1 MSPEL
6 ISILVLVVVFVIA
19 TTRSVNMGA
28 LAFAAAFAVGGL
40 VADLDADGIFAG
52 FPGDLFVV
60 LVGVTYLFAIAR
72 ANGTTDWLVH
82 AAVRLVRGRVAL
94 IPWVMFALTGALTAI
109 GAVSPAAVAI
119 VAPVA
124 LSFAARYGISPLL
137 MGAMV
142 VHGAQAG
149 GFSPISIYGS
159 IVNGIVEREKLPGNE
174 VVLFL
179 ASLAANLVIAAVVFV
194 VCGGLKLWARGAVTD
209 SDSAGA
215 DPTPAAGSPAQG
227 AGSPAQGAGSPAQGA
242 GSPAQGAGSP
252 APAAGSPAPAAGSP
266 APAASNTAPGAG
278 SPAPAASH
286 AVAAASSP
294 APAASN
300 PAPAAGSRA
309 AGAARVG
316 AAAPGTAQLRTHPAP
331 ATPTR
336 SPEETRLT
344 PARTATLTSLLAL
357 VVAVLVF
364 DLDAGLTAITLAV
377 LLSTAWPEDSRK
389 ATGQIAW
396 PTVLLICGV
405 LTYVGVLDEMGTIT
419 WAGEGVGGIGVPLLA
434 AVLLC
439 YIGALVSAF
448 ASSVGIMGA
457 LIPLAVPFLERGE
470 IGAIGMIAALA
481 VSATV
486 VDVSPFST
494 NGALVLAA
502 APDVDRERFFRQL
515 MVYGGIVVA
524 VVPAAA
530 WLVMVVPGW
539 G

>member
-1 MSPEL
+1 MSAEL

-19 TTRSVNMGA
+19 TTRSINMGA
-28 LAFAAAFAVGGL
+28 LAFAAAFGVGEL

-82 AAVRLVRGRVAL
+82 ASIRLVGGRIAL
-94 IPWVMFALTGALTAI
+94 IPWVMFVITGALTAI

-119 VAPVA
+119 VAPIA

-142 VHGAQAG
+142 VHGAQGG

-159 IVNGIVEREKLPGNE
+159 IVNGIVERENLPGNE
-174 VVLFL
+174 LFLFL
-179 ASLAANLVIAAVVFV
+179 ASLVANLIIAAVVFV
-194 VCGGLKLWARGAVTD
+194 LFGGLKLTRHRADDSGTDGSTGDDRGK
-209 SDSAGA
+209 
-215 DPTPAAGSPAQG
+215 
-227 AGSPAQGAGSPAQGA
+227 
-242 GSPAQGAGSP
+242 
-252 APAAGSPAPAAGSP
+252 
-266 APAASNTAPGAG
+266 
-278 SPAPAASH
+278 
-286 AVAAASSP
+286 
-294 APAASN
+294 
-300 PAPAAGSRA
+300 
-309 AGAARVG
+309 
-316 AAAPGTAQLRTHPAP
+316 GT
-331 ATPTR
+331 
-336 SPEETRLT
+336 SPESHEDSRLT
-344 PARTATLTSLLAL
+344 PPRIATLIALVAL
-357 VVAVLVF
+357 VVAVLGF
-364 DLDAGLTAITLAV
+364 DLDAGLTAVTLAV
-377 LLSTAWPEDSRK
+377 VLSAFWPDTSRK
-389 ATGQIAW
+389 AVSEIAW

-405 LTYVGVLDEMGTIT
+405 ITYVGVLEEMGTIK
-419 WAGEGVGGIGVPLLA
+419 WAGEGVGDIGVPLLA

-439 YIGALVSAF
+439 YVGAIVSAF

-457 LIPLAVPFLERGE
+457 LIPLAVPFLVQGE
-470 IGAIGMIAALA
+470 IGAVGMIAALA

-515 MVYGGIVVA
+515 MIYGGVIVA
-524 VVPAAA
+524 VVPAVV
-530 WLVMVVPGW
+530 WLVLVVPGF

>member
-28 LAFAAAFAVGGL
+28 LAFAAAFAVGEL

-82 AAVRLVRGRVAL
+82 AAIRLVRGRVAL
-94 IPWVMFALTGALTAI
+94 IPWVMFFLTGALTAI

-119 VAPVA
+119 VAPIA
-124 LSFAARYGISPLL
+124 LSFAAQYGISPLL

-142 VHGAQAG
+142 VHGAQGG
-149 GFSPISIYGS
+149 GFSPISIYGT

-174 VVLFL
+174 LFLFL
-179 ASLAANLVIAAVVFV
+179 ASLTVNLIIAAVVFV
-194 VCGGLKLWARGAVTD
+194 LFGGRKLWAMGAVEENTGNTPAPAEGTTD
-209 SDSAGA
+209 TTPAPPPCAGA
-215 DPTPAAGSPAQG
+215 GTGTGSSPGSATPTPAAAPTATGTTTMAP
-227 AGSPAQGAGSPAQGA
+227 PPE
-242 GSPAQGAGSP
+242 
-252 APAAGSPAPAAGSP
+252 APAA
-266 APAASNTAPGAG
+266 
-278 SPAPAASH
+278 
-286 AVAAASSP
+286 V
-294 APAASN
+294 
-300 PAPAAGSRA
+300 
-309 AGAARVG
+309 
-316 AAAPGTAQLRTHPAP
+316 
-331 ATPTR
+331 
-336 SPEETRLT
+336 RLT
-344 PARTATLTSLLAL
+344 PARTATLTALVAL
-357 VVAVLVF
+357 VVAVLAF

-377 LLSTAWPEDSRK
+377 VLSTLWPEDSRK
-389 ATGQIAW
+389 AVGQIAW
-396 PTVLLICGV
+396 STVLLICGV

-419 WAGEGVGGIGVPLLA
+419 WAGEDVGDIGVPLLA

-439 YIGALVSAF
+439 YIGAIISAF

-457 LIPLAVPFLERGE
+457 LIPLAVPFLAQGE
-470 IGAIGMIAALA
+470 IGAVGMVAALA

-524 VVPAAA
+524 VVPAVV
-530 WLVMVVPGW
+530 WLVLVVPGI

>member
-28 LAFAAAFAVGGL
+28 LAFAAAFGVGTL

-119 VAPVA
+119 VAPIA
-124 LSFAARYGISPLL
+124 LSFATRYSISPLL
-137 MGAMV
+137 MGTMV

-159 IVNGIVEREKLPGNE
+159 IVNGIVEREKLPGSE
-174 VVLFL
+174 VGLFL
-179 ASLAANLVIAAVVFV
+179 ASLVANLLIAAVLFALL
-194 VCGGLKLWARGAVTD
+194 GGRKLWARGAVTPED
-209 SDSAGA
+209 GGARGKGGTGTGGAGA
-215 DPTPAAGSPAQG
+215 GTSTGTGTGTG
-227 AGSPAQGAGSPAQGA
+227 AGTGAGTG
-242 GSPAQGAGSP
+242 GT
-252 APAAGSPAPAAGSP
+252 APAAVAVRPDQETG
-266 APAASNTAPGAG
+266 GAD
-278 SPAPAASH
+278 
-286 AVAAASSP
+286 
-294 APAASN
+294 
-300 PAPAAGSRA
+300 
-309 AGAARVG
+309 
-316 AAAPGTAQLRTHPAP
+316 GTGV
-331 ATPTR
+331 
-336 SPEETRLT
+336 RLT
-344 PARTATLTSLLAL
+344 PARIATLVALVAL
-357 VVAVLVF
+357 VVAVLGF
-364 DLDAGLTAITLAV
+364 DLDAGLTAVTLAV
-377 LLSTAWPEDSRK
+377 VLSTAWPDDSRR
-389 ATGQIAW
+389 AVGEIAW
-396 PTVLLICGV
+396 STVLLICGV
-405 LTYVGVLDEMGTIT
+405 LTYVGVLEEMGTIT

-439 YIGALVSAF
+439 YIGAIVSAF

-457 LIPLAVPFLERGE
+457 LIPLAVPFLAQGE
-470 IGAIGMIAALA
+470 IGAVGMVAALA

-502 APDVDRERFFRQL
+502 APDVDRDRFFRQL
-515 MVYGGIVVA
+515 MIYGGIVVA
-524 VVPAAA
+524 AVPALA
-530 WLVMVVPGW
+530 WLVLVVPGF

>member
-1 MSPEL
+1 MSAEL

-19 TTRSVNMGA
+19 TTRSINMGA
-28 LAFAAAFAVGGL
+28 LAFAAAFGVGEL
-40 VADLDADGIFAG
+40 VANLNADEIFAG

-82 AAVRLVRGRVAL
+82 ASIRLVRGRVAL
-94 IPWVMFALTGALTAI
+94 IPWVMFVITGALTAI

-119 VAPVA
+119 VAPIA

-142 VHGAQAG
+142 VHGAQGG

-159 IVNGIVEREKLPGNE
+159 IVNGIVEREDLPGNE
-174 VVLFL
+174 ITLFL
-179 ASLAANLVIAAVVFV
+179 ASLFANLIIAGVVFV
-194 VCGGLKLWARGAVTD
+194 LFGGLKLWAQGAVPLDGPSKDATKGS
-209 SDSAGA
+209 SDKGDLPEGGSGPQPTGTGA
-215 DPTPAAGSPAQG
+215 G
-227 AGSPAQGAGSPAQGA
+227 AGSGTGT
-242 GSPAQGAGSP
+242 
-252 APAAGSPAPAAGSP
+252 
-266 APAASNTAPGAG
+266 NTAVATRPD
-278 SPAPAASH
+278 AP
-286 AVAAASSP
+286 
-294 APAASN
+294 
-300 PAPAAGSRA
+300 
-309 AGAARVG
+309 
-316 AAAPGTAQLRTHPAP
+316 T
-331 ATPTR
+331 TPDT
-336 SPEETRLT
+336 TRLT
-344 PARTATLTSLLAL
+344 PARIATLTSLVAL
-357 VVAVLVF
+357 VVAVLAF

-377 LLSTAWPEDSRK
+377 VLSTAWPEDSRN
-389 ATGQIAW
+389 AVGQIAW
-396 PTVLLICGV
+396 STVLLICGV

-439 YIGALVSAF
+439 YIGAIVSAF

-457 LIPLAVPFLERGE
+457 LIPLAVPFLAQGE
-470 IGAIGMIAALA
+470 IGAIGMVCALA

-524 VVPAAA
+524 VVPAVA
-530 WLVMVVPGW
+530 WLVMVVPNW

>member
-28 LAFAAAFAVGGL
+28 LAFAAAFGVGTL

-119 VAPVA
+119 VAPIA
-124 LSFAARYGISPLL
+124 LSFATRYSISPLL
-137 MGAMV
+137 MGTMV

-159 IVNGIVEREKLPGNE
+159 IVNGIVEREKLPGSE
-174 VVLFL
+174 IGLFL
-179 ASLAANLVIAAVVFV
+179 ASLVANLLIAAVLFAVL
-194 VCGGLKLWARGAVTD
+194 GGRKLWARGAVTPED
-209 SDSAGA
+209 GGA
-215 DPTPAAGSPAQG
+215 PGKGPEPTGSG
-227 AGSPAQGAGSPAQGA
+227 AGGG
-242 GSPAQGAGSP
+242 
-252 APAAGSPAPAAGSP
+252 
-266 APAASNTAPGAG
+266 TD
-278 SPAPAASH
+278 
-286 AVAAASSP
+286 
-294 APAASN
+294 
-300 PAPAAGSRA
+300 
-309 AGAARVG
+309 
-316 AAAPGTAQLRTHPAP
+316 AAPGTGGGAP
-331 ATPTR
+331 TAVAVRPDQGTGGT
-336 SPEETRLT
+336 EGTGIRLT
-344 PARTATLTSLLAL
+344 PARIATLVALVAL
-357 VVAVLVF
+357 VVAVLGF
-364 DLDAGLTAITLAV
+364 DLDAGLTAVTLAV
-377 LLSTAWPEDSRK
+377 VLSTAWPDDSRR
-389 ATGQIAW
+389 AVGEIAW
-396 PTVLLICGV
+396 STVLLICGV
-405 LTYVGVLDEMGTIT
+405 LTYVGVLEEMGTIT

-439 YIGALVSAF
+439 YIGAIVSAF

-457 LIPLAVPFLERGE
+457 LIPLAVPFLAQGE
-470 IGAIGMIAALA
+470 IGAVGMVAALA

-502 APDVDRERFFRQL
+502 APDVDRDRFFRQL
-515 MVYGGIVVA
+515 MIYGGIVVA
-524 VVPAAA
+524 AVPALA
-530 WLVMVVPGW
+530 WLVLVVPGF

>member
-1 MSPEL
+1 MSAEL

-19 TTRSVNMGA
+19 TTRSINMGA
-28 LAFAAAFAVGGL
+28 LAFAAAFGVGEL
-40 VADLDADGIFAG
+40 VADLDADKIFAG

-82 AAVRLVRGRVAL
+82 ASIRLVRGRVVL
-94 IPWVMFALTGALTAI
+94 IPWVMFVLTGALTAI

-119 VAPVA
+119 VAPIA
-124 LSFAARYGISPLL
+124 LSFAARYSISPLL

-142 VHGAQAG
+142 VHGAQGG

-174 VVLFL
+174 IALFL
-179 ASLAANLVIAAVVFV
+179 ASLVVNLVIAAVVFV
-194 VCGGLKLWARGAVTD
+194 LFGGLKLRGAAERVKDVPEKAT
-209 SDSAGA
+209 AG
-215 DPTPAAGSPAQG
+215 TG
-227 AGSPAQGAGSPAQGA
+227 AG
-242 GSPAQGAGSP
+242 
-252 APAAGSPAPAAGSP
+252 
-266 APAASNTAPGAG
+266 
-278 SPAPAASH
+278 
-286 AVAAASSP
+286 
-294 APAASN
+294 
-300 PAPAAGSRA
+300 AGSRA
-309 AGAARVG
+309 GAGSGNGVVEKSGEAGDKTSDEAG
-316 AAAPGTAQLRTHPAP
+316 EDA
-331 ATPTR
+331 
-336 SPEETRLT
+336 SRLD
-344 PARTATLTSLLAL
+344 PARIATLAALVAL
-357 VVAVLVF
+357 VVAVLAF
-364 DLDAGLTAITLAV
+364 DLDAGLTSITLAV
-377 LLSTAWPEDSRK
+377 LLSAFWPQVSR
-389 ATGQIAW
+389 AAVNQIAW

-405 LTYVGVLDEMGTIT
+405 LTYIGVLDEMGTID
-419 WAGEGVGGIGVPLLA
+419 WAGEGVSDIGIPLLS

-457 LIPLAVPFLERGE
+457 LIPLAVPFLAQGE
-470 IGAIGMIAALA
+470 IGAVGMVAALA

-515 MVYGGIVVA
+515 MMYGGIVVA
-524 VVPAAA
+524 VVPAVV
-530 WLVMVVPGW
+530 WLALVVPDW

>member
-28 LAFAAAFAVGGL
+28 LAFAAAFGVGGL

-119 VAPVA
+119 VAPIA

-174 VVLFL
+174 LILFL
-179 ASLAANLVIAAVVFV
+179 SSLAANLVIAGVVFV
-194 VCGGLKLWARGAVTD
+194 VCGGLKLWAQGAVD
-209 SDSAGA
+209 EP
-215 DPTPAAGSPAQG
+215 DPTSATGTLSPE
-227 AGSPAQGAGSPAQGA
+227 
-242 GSPAQGAGSP
+242 
-252 APAAGSPAPAAGSP
+252 
-266 APAASNTAPGAG
+266 
-278 SPAPAASH
+278 
-286 AVAAASSP
+286 
-294 APAASN
+294 
-300 PAPAAGSRA
+300 
-309 AGAARVG
+309 
-316 AAAPGTAQLRTHPAP
+316 
-331 ATPTR
+331 TPT
-336 SPEETRLT
+336 LT

-377 LLSTAWPEDSRK
+377 ILSTLWPEDSRK

-405 LTYVGVLDEMGTIT
+405 LTYIGVLDEMGTIT
-419 WAGEGVGGIGVPLLA
+419 WAGEGVGNIGVPLLA

-470 IGAIGMIAALA
+470 IGAIGMVAALA

>member
-1 MSPEL
+1 MSAEL

-19 TTRSVNMGA
+19 TTRSINMGA
-28 LAFAAAFAVGGL
+28 LAFAAAFGVGEL

-82 AAVRLVRGRVAL
+82 AAIRLVRGRIVL
-94 IPWVMFALTGALTAI
+94 IPWVMFAITGALTAI

-119 VAPVA
+119 VAPIA

-137 MGAMV
+137 MGALV

-159 IVNGIVEREKLPGNE
+159 IVNGVVERENLPGNE
-174 VVLFL
+174 LVLFF
-179 ASLAANLVIAAVVFV
+179 ASLVVNLIIAAIVFV
-194 VCGGLKLWARGAVTD
+194 LFGGLKLKGRDLD
-209 SDSAGA
+209 SEGDGR
-215 DPTPAAGSPAQG
+215 TKGNG
-227 AGSPAQGAGSPAQGA
+227 AGEL
-242 GSPAQGAGSP
+242 
-252 APAAGSPAPAAGSP
+252 AADAA
-266 APAASNTAPGAG
+266 N
-278 SPAPAASH
+278 
-286 AVAAASSP
+286 
-294 APAASN
+294 
-300 PAPAAGSRA
+300 
-309 AGAARVG
+309 
-316 AAAPGTAQLRTHPAP
+316 
-331 ATPTR
+331 
-336 SPEETRLT
+336 LT
-344 PARTATLTSLLAL
+344 PARTATLTALAAL

-364 DLDAGLTAITLAV
+364 DLDAGLSAITLAV
-377 LLSTAWPEDSRK
+377 VLSAFWPDASRK
-389 ATGQIAW
+389 AVTEVAW

-405 LTYVGVLDEMGTIT
+405 LTYVGVLEEMGTIEY
-419 WAGEGVGGIGVPLLA
+419 AGNAVGDIGVPLLA

-439 YIGALVSAF
+439 YIAAIISAF

-457 LIPLAVPFLERGE
+457 LIPLAVPFLAQGE
-470 IGAIGMIAALA
+470 IGAVGMIAALA

-524 VVPAAA
+524 AVPAAV
-530 WLVMVVPGW
+530 WLVMVVPGF

>member
-28 LAFAAAFAVGGL
+28 LAFAAAFGVGGL

-72 ANGTTDWLVH
+72 ANGTTDWLVY

-119 VAPVA
+119 VAPIA

-159 IVNGIVEREKLPGNE
+159 IVNGIVEREKLPGDE

-179 ASLAANLVIAAVVFV
+179 SSLAANLVIAGVVFV
-194 VCGGLKLWARGAVTD
+194 VCGGLRLW
-209 SDSAGA
+209 
-215 DPTPAAGSPAQG
+215 AQG
-227 AGSPAQGAGSPAQGA
+227 AVEERDDGGSA
-242 GSPAQGAGSP
+242 
-252 APAAGSPAPAAGSP
+252 APAAGVRAAGTAPVPQRAAPRPAELRTDPPPAAG
-266 APAASNTAPGAG
+266 T
-278 SPAPAASH
+278 
-286 AVAAASSP
+286 
-294 APAASN
+294 
-300 PAPAAGSRA
+300 
-309 AGAARVG
+309 
-316 AAAPGTAQLRTHPAP
+316 L
-331 ATPTR
+331 
-336 SPEETRLT
+336 SPETTSLT
-344 PARTATLTSLLAL
+344 PARVATLTSLLAL

-377 LLSTAWPEDSRK
+377 VLSTLWPQDSRK
-389 ATGQIAW
+389 AVGEIAW

-419 WAGEGVGGIGVPLLA
+419 WAGEGVGSIGVPLLA

-470 IGAIGMIAALA
+470 IGAIGMVAALA

>member
-28 LAFAAAFAVGGL
+28 LAFAAAFGVGGL

-119 VAPVA
+119 VAPIA
-124 LSFAARYGISPLL
+124 LSFATRYGISPLL

-159 IVNGIVEREKLPGNE
+159 IVNGIVERENLPGNE
-174 VVLFL
+174 LVLFL

-194 VCGGLKLWARGAVTD
+194 LFGGLKLWAQGAVD
-209 SDSAGA
+209 ES
-215 DPTPAAGSPAQG
+215 
-227 AGSPAQGAGSPAQGA
+227 
-242 GSPAQGAGSP
+242 
-252 APAAGSPAPAAGSP
+252 APAAG
-266 APAASNTAPGAG
+266 N
-278 SPAPAASH
+278 
-286 AVAAASSP
+286 
-294 APAASN
+294 
-300 PAPAAGSRA
+300 RA
-309 AGAARVG
+309 AGAAPVPQR
-316 AAAPGTAQLRTHPAP
+316 AAPGSAQLRTHPAP
-331 ATPTR
+331 ASPTL
-336 SPEETRLT
+336 SPEETSLT
-344 PARTATLTSLLAL
+344 PPRIATLTSLLAL

-377 LLSTAWPEDSRK
+377 VLSTAWPDDSRK
-389 ATGQIAW
+389 AVGEIAW

-419 WAGEGVGGIGVPLLA
+419 WAGEGVGGIGIPLLA

-470 IGAIGMIAALA
+470 IGAIGMVAALA

>member
-1 MSPEL
+1 MSAEL

-19 TTRSVNMGA
+19 TTRSINMGA
-28 LAFAAAFAVGGL
+28 LAFAAAFGVGEL
-40 VADLDADGIFAG
+40 VAGLDADGIFAG

-82 AAVRLVRGRVAL
+82 AAIRLVRGRIAL
-94 IPWVMFALTGALTAI
+94 IPWVMFAITGALTAI

-119 VAPVA
+119 VAPIA

-137 MGAMV
+137 MGALV

-159 IVNGIVEREKLPGNE
+159 IVNGVVERENLPGNE
-174 VVLFL
+174 LVLFF
-179 ASLAANLVIAAVVFV
+179 ASLVVNLIIAAVVFV
-194 VCGGLKLWARGAVTD
+194 LFGGLKLKGRDLATEGEGRETD
-209 SDSAGA
+209 GKDGDLAL
-215 DPTPAAGSPAQG
+215 DAA
-227 AGSPAQGAGSPAQGA
+227 
-242 GSPAQGAGSP
+242 
-252 APAAGSPAPAAGSP
+252 
-266 APAASNTAPGAG
+266 
-278 SPAPAASH
+278 H
-286 AVAAASSP
+286 
-294 APAASN
+294 
-300 PAPAAGSRA
+300 
-309 AGAARVG
+309 
-316 AAAPGTAQLRTHPAP
+316 
-331 ATPTR
+331 
-336 SPEETRLT
+336 LT
-344 PARTATLTSLLAL
+344 PARIATLTALAAL
-357 VVAVLVF
+357 VLAVLVF
-364 DLDAGLTAITLAV
+364 DLDAGLSAITLAV
-377 LLSTAWPEDSRK
+377 ILSAFWPDASRK
-389 ATGQIAW
+389 AVGEVAW

-405 LTYVGVLDEMGTIT
+405 LTYVGVLEEMGTIDY
-419 WAGEGVGGIGVPLLA
+419 AGNAVGDIGVPLLA

-439 YIGALVSAF
+439 YIAAIISAF

-457 LIPLAVPFLERGE
+457 LIPLAVPFLAQGE
-470 IGAIGMIAALA
+470 IGAVGMIAALA

-524 VVPAAA
+524 AVPAAV
-530 WLVMVVPGW
+530 WLVFVVPGF

>member
-28 LAFAAAFAVGGL
+28 LAFAAAFGVGTL

-119 VAPVA
+119 VAPIA
-124 LSFAARYGISPLL
+124 LSFATRYSISPLL
-137 MGAMV
+137 MGTMV

-159 IVNGIVEREKLPGNE
+159 IVNGIVEREKLPGSE
-174 VVLFL
+174 IGLFL
-179 ASLAANLVIAAVVFV
+179 ASLVANLLIAAVLFAVL
-194 VCGGLKLWARGAVTD
+194 GGRKLWARGAVAPEDGGVPGKGGAESTGMGT
-209 SDSAGA
+209 GA
-215 DPTPAAGSPAQG
+215 DANAGTG
-227 AGSPAQGAGSPAQGA
+227 AGTGGT
-242 GSPAQGAGSP
+242 
-252 APAAGSPAPAAGSP
+252 APAAVAVRPDQETG
-266 APAASNTAPGAG
+266 GAE
-278 SPAPAASH
+278 
-286 AVAAASSP
+286 
-294 APAASN
+294 
-300 PAPAAGSRA
+300 
-309 AGAARVG
+309 
-316 AAAPGTAQLRTHPAP
+316 GTGI
-331 ATPTR
+331 
-336 SPEETRLT
+336 RLT
-344 PARTATLTSLLAL
+344 PARIATLAALVAL
-357 VVAVLVF
+357 VVAVLGF
-364 DLDAGLTAITLAV
+364 DLDAGLTAVTLAV
-377 LLSTAWPEDSRK
+377 VLSTAWPDDSRR
-389 ATGQIAW
+389 AVGEIAW
-396 PTVLLICGV
+396 STVLLICGV
-405 LTYVGVLDEMGTIT
+405 LTYVGVLEEMGTIT

-439 YIGALVSAF
+439 YIGAIVSAF

-457 LIPLAVPFLERGE
+457 LIPLAVPFLAQGE
-470 IGAIGMIAALA
+470 IGAVGMVAALA

-502 APDVDRERFFRQL
+502 APDVDRDRFFRQL
-515 MVYGGIVVA
+515 MIYGGIVVA
-524 VVPAAA
+524 AVPVLA
-530 WLVMVVPGW
+530 WLVLVVPGF

>member
-6 ISILVLVVVFVIA
+6 LSVLVLAVVFVIA

-28 LAFAAAFAVGGL
+28 LAFAAAFGVGTL
-40 VADLDADGIFAG
+40 VAGLDADGVFAG

-60 LVGVTYLFAIAR
+60 LVGVTYLFALAR

-82 AAVRLVRGRVAL
+82 AAVRMVRGRVAL

-119 VAPVA
+119 VAPIA
-124 LSFAARYGISPLL
+124 LSFAVRYGISPLL

-159 IVNGIVEREKLPGNE
+159 IVNGIVEREKLPGSE
-174 VVLFL
+174 ITLFL
-179 ASLAANLVIAAVVFV
+179 ASLLANLVIAAVVFA
-194 VCGGLKLWARGAVTD
+194 VCGGPKLWRQGTVAEPVAP
-209 SDSAGA
+209 SAKEDDEPDG
-215 DPTPAAGSPAQG
+215 GGG
-227 AGSPAQGAGSPAQGA
+227 AGTRGTGGTGGSGGGGGTRTAPV
-242 GSPAQGAGSP
+242 STLSRTD
-252 APAAGSPAPAAGSP
+252 APAVAVPL
-266 APAASNTAPGAG
+266 TAP
-278 SPAPAASH
+278 
-286 AVAAASSP
+286 V
-294 APAASN
+294 
-300 PAPAAGSRA
+300 
-309 AGAARVG
+309 
-316 AAAPGTAQLRTHPAP
+316 
-331 ATPTR
+331 
-336 SPEETRLT
+336 
-344 PARTATLTSLLAL
+344 TATLVCLAAL
-357 VVAVLVF
+357 VVAVLGF

-377 LLSTAWPEDSRK
+377 LLSTVWPADSRR
-389 ATGQIAW
+389 AVTEIAW

-439 YIGALVSAF
+439 YIGAIVSAF

-457 LIPLAVPFLERGE
+457 LIPLAVPFLAQGE
-470 IGAIGMIAALA
+470 IGAVGMVAALA

-515 MVYGGIVVA
+515 MAYGGIVVA
-524 VVPAAA
+524 AVPAVV

>member
-1 MSPEL
+1 MSAEL

-19 TTRSVNMGA
+19 TTRSINMGA
-28 LAFAAAFAVGGL
+28 LAFAAAFGVGEL
-40 VADLDADGIFAG
+40 VAGLDADGIFAG

-82 AAVRLVRGRVAL
+82 ASIRLVRGRTAL

-119 VAPVA
+119 VAPIA

-137 MGAMV
+137 MGALV

-159 IVNGIVEREKLPGNE
+159 IVNGVVERENLPGNAL
-174 VVLFL
+174 VLFL
-179 ASLAANLVIAAVVFV
+179 ASLVVNLIIAAIVFV
-194 VCGGLKLWARGAVTD
+194 LFGGLKLTGRDLGTEEREKGEDTTGPESGAGPLTA
-209 SDSAGA
+209 DSA
-215 DPTPAAGSPAQG
+215 
-227 AGSPAQGAGSPAQGA
+227 
-242 GSPAQGAGSP
+242 
-252 APAAGSPAPAAGSP
+252 
-266 APAASNTAPGAG
+266 
-278 SPAPAASH
+278 
-286 AVAAASSP
+286 
-294 APAASN
+294 
-300 PAPAAGSRA
+300 
-309 AGAARVG
+309 
-316 AAAPGTAQLRTHPAP
+316 
-331 ATPTR
+331 
-336 SPEETRLT
+336 RLNA
-344 PARTATLTSLLAL
+344 ARTATLTALAAL
-357 VVAVLVF
+357 VVAVLVL

-377 LLSTAWPEDSRK
+377 VLSAFWPDTSRK
-389 ATGQIAW
+389 AVGEVAW

-405 LTYVGVLDEMGTIT
+405 LTYVGVLEEMGTIEY
-419 WAGEGVGGIGVPLLA
+419 AGNAVGDIGVPLLA

-439 YIGALVSAF
+439 YIAAVISAF

-457 LIPLAVPFLERGE
+457 LIPLAVPFLAQGE
-470 IGAIGMIAALA
+470 IGAVGMIAALA

-524 VVPAAA
+524 VVPAAV
-530 WLVMVVPGW
+530 WLVMVVPGF

>member
-28 LAFAAAFAVGGL
+28 LAFAAAFAVGEL

-82 AAVRLVRGRVAL
+82 ASIRLVRGRVAL
-94 IPWVMFALTGALTAI
+94 IPWVMFAITGALTAI

-119 VAPVA
+119 VAPIA

-142 VHGAQAG
+142 VHGAQGG
-149 GFSPISIYGS
+149 GFSPISIYGT
-159 IVNGIVEREKLPGNE
+159 IVNGIVEREHLPGNE
-174 VVLFL
+174 VFLFL
-179 ASLAANLVIAAVVFV
+179 ASLIVNLVIAGVMFV
-194 VCGGLKLWARGAVTD
+194 LFGGLKLWAQGAVPLD
-209 SDSAGA
+209 E
-215 DPTPAAGSPAQG
+215 
-227 AGSPAQGAGSPAQGA
+227 
-242 GSPAQGAGSP
+242 
-252 APAAGSPAPAAGSP
+252 
-266 APAASNTAPGAG
+266 
-278 SPAPAASH
+278 
-286 AVAAASSP
+286 
-294 APAASN
+294 
-300 PAPAAGSRA
+300 A
-309 AGAARVG
+309 AGAGGAPDKRDTPDDGTG
-316 AAAPGTAQLRTHPAP
+316 AAPSSVAVTSSGTGP
-331 ATPTR
+331 ATAVATR
-336 SPEETRLT
+336 TEAPDTTRLT
-344 PARTATLTSLLAL
+344 PARIATLTALVAL
-357 VVAVLVF
+357 VVAVLAF
-364 DLDAGLTAITLAV
+364 DLDAGLTSITLAV
-377 LLSTAWPEDSRK
+377 ILSAAWPEDSRK
-389 ATGQIAW
+389 AVGQIAW
-396 PTVLLICGV
+396 STVLLICGV
-405 LTYVGVLDEMGTIT
+405 LTYVGVLEEIGTIK

-439 YIGALVSAF
+439 YIGAIVSAF

-457 LIPLAVPFLERGE
+457 LIPLAVPFLAQGE
-470 IGAIGMIAALA
+470 IGAVGMVAALA

-515 MVYGGIVVA
+515 MIYGGIVVA
-524 VVPAAA
+524 VVPAVV
-530 WLVMVVPGW
+530 WLVLVVPGF

>member
-6 ISILVLVVVFVIA
+6 ISILVLAVVFVIA

-28 LAFAAAFAVGGL
+28 LAFAAAFAVGEL

-82 AAVRLVRGRVAL
+82 ASIRLVRGRVAL
-94 IPWVMFALTGALTAI
+94 IPWVMFALTGTLTAI

-119 VAPVA
+119 VAPIA
-124 LSFAARYGISPLL
+124 LSFAAQYNISPLL

-142 VHGAQAG
+142 VHGAQGG
-149 GFSPISIYGS
+149 GFSPISIYGT
-159 IVNGIVEREKLPGNE
+159 IVNGIVERENLPSNE
-174 VVLFL
+174 LALFL
-179 ASLAANLVIAAVVFV
+179 TSLIANLIIAGVVFV
-194 VCGGLKLWARGAVTD
+194 LFGGLNI
-209 SDSAGA
+209 
-215 DPTPAAGSPAQG
+215 AAG
-227 AGSPAQGAGSPAQGA
+227 
-242 GSPAQGAGSP
+242 
-252 APAAGSPAPAAGSP
+252 
-266 APAASNTAPGAG
+266 N
-278 SPAPAASH
+278 
-286 AVAAASSP
+286 
-294 APAASN
+294 
-300 PAPAAGSRA
+300 RA
-309 AGAARVG
+309 AGAAPIPKR
-316 AAAPGTAQLRTHPAP
+316 AAPRTAEQRNLPPVTPTTGTA
-331 ATPTR
+331 
-336 SPEETRLT
+336 LT
-344 PARTATLTSLLAL
+344 PARTATLTALAAL
-357 VVAVLVF
+357 VIAVLAF

-377 LLSTAWPEDSRK
+377 ILSTLWPDDSRK
-389 ATGQIAW
+389 AVTQIAW
-396 PTVLLICGV
+396 STVLLICGV

-419 WAGEGVGGIGVPLLA
+419 WAGEGVSDIGVPLLA

-439 YIGALVSAF
+439 YIGAIVSAF

-457 LIPLAVPFLERGE
+457 LIPLAVPFLAQGE
-470 IGAIGMIAALA
+470 IGAVGMIAALA

-515 MVYGGIVVA
+515 MIYGGIVVA
-524 VVPAAA
+524 VVPALV
-530 WLVMVVPGW
+530 WLVLVVPGF

>member
-1 MSPEL
+1 MSAEL

-19 TTRSVNMGA
+19 TTRSINMGA
-28 LAFAAAFAVGGL
+28 LAFAAAFGVGEL

-82 AAVRLVRGRVAL
+82 ASIRLVGGRIAL
-94 IPWVMFALTGALTAI
+94 IPWVMFVITGALTAI

-119 VAPVA
+119 VAPIA

-142 VHGAQAG
+142 VHGAQGG

-159 IVNGIVEREKLPGNE
+159 IVNGIVERENLPGNE
-174 VVLFL
+174 LFLFL
-179 ASLAANLVIAAVVFV
+179 ASLVANLIIAAVVFV
-194 VCGGLKLWARGAVTD
+194 LFGGLKLTRHRADDSGTDGSTGDDRGK
-209 SDSAGA
+209 
-215 DPTPAAGSPAQG
+215 
-227 AGSPAQGAGSPAQGA
+227 
-242 GSPAQGAGSP
+242 
-252 APAAGSPAPAAGSP
+252 
-266 APAASNTAPGAG
+266 
-278 SPAPAASH
+278 
-286 AVAAASSP
+286 
-294 APAASN
+294 
-300 PAPAAGSRA
+300 
-309 AGAARVG
+309 
-316 AAAPGTAQLRTHPAP
+316 GT
-331 ATPTR
+331 
-336 SPEETRLT
+336 SPESREDTRLT
-344 PARTATLTSLLAL
+344 PPRIATLIALVAL
-357 VVAVLVF
+357 VVAVLGF
-364 DLDAGLTAITLAV
+364 DLDAGLTAVTLAV
-377 LLSTAWPEDSRK
+377 VLSAFWPDTSRK
-389 ATGQIAW
+389 AVSEIAW

-405 LTYVGVLDEMGTIT
+405 ITYVGVLEEMGTIK
-419 WAGEGVGGIGVPLLA
+419 WAGEGVGDIGVPLLA

-439 YIGALVSAF
+439 YVGAIVSAF

-457 LIPLAVPFLERGE
+457 LIPLAVPFLVQGE
-470 IGAIGMIAALA
+470 IGAVGMIAALA

-515 MVYGGIVVA
+515 MIYGGVIVA
-524 VVPAAA
+524 VVPAVV
-530 WLVMVVPGW
+530 WLVLVVPGF

>member
-6 ISILVLVVVFVIA
+6 VSILVLVVVFVIA

-28 LAFAAAFAVGGL
+28 LAFAAAFGVGTL

-119 VAPVA
+119 VAPIA
-124 LSFAARYGISPLL
+124 LSFATRYAISPLL
-137 MGAMV
+137 MGTMV

-159 IVNGIVEREKLPGNE
+159 IVNGIVEREGLPGSE
-174 VVLFL
+174 VTLFL
-179 ASLAANLVIAAVVFV
+179 ASLIANLLIAGVLFV
-194 VCGGLKLWARGAVTD
+194 LFGGRKLWARGSVTPEDGGTVGKGTEPTGTGTGSGPAGTAPTAVAVRPGQDTD
-209 SDSAGA
+209 GTDGA
-215 DPTPAAGSPAQG
+215 TRL
-227 AGSPAQGAGSPAQGA
+227 
-242 GSPAQGAGSP
+242 
-252 APAAGSPAPAAGSP
+252 APA
-266 APAASNTAPGAG
+266 
-278 SPAPAASH
+278 
-286 AVAAASSP
+286 
-294 APAASN
+294 
-300 PAPAAGSRA
+300 RI
-309 AGAARVG
+309 
-316 AAAPGTAQLRTHPAP
+316 
-331 ATPTR
+331 
-336 SPEETRLT
+336 
-344 PARTATLTSLLAL
+344 ATLVALAAL
-357 VVAVLVF
+357 VVAVLGF
-364 DLDAGLTAITLAV
+364 DLDAGLTAVTLAV
-377 LLSTAWPEDSRK
+377 VLSTAWPDDSRR
-389 ATGQIAW
+389 AVGEIAW
-396 PTVLLICGV
+396 STVLLICGV
-405 LTYVGVLDEMGTIT
+405 LTYVGVLEEMGTIT

-439 YIGALVSAF
+439 YIGAIVSAF

-457 LIPLAVPFLERGE
+457 LIPLAVPFLAQGE
-470 IGAIGMIAALA
+470 IGAVGMVAALA

-515 MVYGGIVVA
+515 MIYGGIVVA
-524 VVPAAA
+524 AVPALA
-530 WLVMVVPGW
+530 WLVLVVPGF